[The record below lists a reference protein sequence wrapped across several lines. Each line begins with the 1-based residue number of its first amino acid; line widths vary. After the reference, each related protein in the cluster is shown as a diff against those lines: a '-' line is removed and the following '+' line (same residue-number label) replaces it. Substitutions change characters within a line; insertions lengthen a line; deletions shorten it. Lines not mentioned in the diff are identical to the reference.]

1 MRGPCIARISRQVS
15 NHDQGRIV
23 TSATDFPEHY
33 LVVSAGYDSEQ
44 YWSQFWHFRGVAGV
58 HTTFATTIVPQCP
71 LLSAERATS
80 IVSPNGMLVPA
91 ETAWAPVHVNLA
103 PFLCND
109 GLLDER
115 RLEEVLRNCVDTGEK
130 IHDTRAWPTPDMQ
143 HDSWLNRRLA
153 IQVTG
158 LGDVIRGLGLTP
170 DNHGSLRFLNQVM
183 LRIKET
189 LRLRSREIA
198 LRVDPLPAISLSDP
212 SLHLPRGNIRD
223 DWQRRWRESVAAT
236 QVRHRNLLVLSPWS
250 LFPSGEA
257 ADYRYSELLPILRHA
272 DACAFR
278 RTVSIEHWNLIEFK
292 RFHQRAMAVLQQR
305 GTTSRFAKCV

>member
-1 MRGPCIARISRQVS
+1 
-15 NHDQGRIV
+15 V
-23 TSATDFPEHY
+23 TSETVSTERY
-33 LVVSAGYDSEQ
+33 LVVSGGCDSEQ
-44 YWSQFWHFRGVAGV
+44 YWSRFWRFRSVAGV

-71 LLSAERATS
+71 LLSAERADS
-80 IVSPNGMLVPA
+80 VAPPNGMLVPA
-91 ETAWAPVHVNLA
+91 QTAWAPVRVNLA
-103 PFLCND
+103 PFLCSD
-109 GLLDER
+109 GSLDEC
-115 RLEEVLRNCVDTGEK
+115 RLEATLRNCVDTGER
-130 IHDTRAWPTPDMQ
+130 IHDTRRWPTPDMQ

-158 LGDVIRGLGLTP
+158 FGDVIRKMGLKP
-170 DNHGSLRFLNQVM
+170 DSHGSLRVLYQLL

-189 LRLRSREIA
+189 LRSRSQEIA
-198 LRVDPLPAISLSDP
+198 LDADPLPAISLSDP

-250 LFPSGEA
+250 LFPSGEV
-257 ADYRYSELLPILRHA
+257 ADYRYSELLPLLRHA

-278 RTVSIEHWNLIEFK
+278 RTVSIDHWNVNEFK

-305 GTTSRFAKCV
+305 GTLSRFAKCV